1 MNNKS
6 MLETL
11 VSNDTTIH
19 SFTKQQISSIL
30 DQTMKDIDRFERDAE
45 NHKKEIEKLKKEIER
60 YQKRDSLQGEEITAL
75 QKLAN
80 VPLNDELVRKVA
92 KKELKREQKKNVLL
106 QSIPGLQIVVMR
118 TKNHKGKTEKKAK
131 KQIEESESSESK
143 REDEK
148 TQREKPRR
156 KRKQKKTGEQ

>member
-60 YQKRDSLQGEEITAL
+60 
-75 QKLAN
+75 
-80 VPLNDELVRKVA
+80 
-92 KKELKREQKKNVLL
+92 
-106 QSIPGLQIVVMR
+106 
-118 TKNHKGKTEKKAK
+118 
-131 KQIEESESSESK
+131 
-143 REDEK
+143 
-148 TQREKPRR
+148 
-156 KRKQKKTGEQ
+156 

>member
-1 MNNKS
+1 

-45 NHKKEIEKLKKEIER
+45 IHKKEIEKLKKEIER

-106 QSIPGLQIVVMR
+106 
-118 TKNHKGKTEKKAK
+118 
-131 KQIEESESSESK
+131 
-143 REDEK
+143 
-148 TQREKPRR
+148 
-156 KRKQKKTGEQ
+156 

>member
-106 QSIPGLQIVVMR
+106 
-118 TKNHKGKTEKKAK
+118 
-131 KQIEESESSESK
+131 
-143 REDEK
+143 
-148 TQREKPRR
+148 
-156 KRKQKKTGEQ
+156 

>member
-1 MNNKS
+1 

-19 SFTKQQISSIL
+19 SFTKQQISSIS

-106 QSIPGLQIVVMR
+106 
-118 TKNHKGKTEKKAK
+118 
-131 KQIEESESSESK
+131 
-143 REDEK
+143 
-148 TQREKPRR
+148 
-156 KRKQKKTGEQ
+156 